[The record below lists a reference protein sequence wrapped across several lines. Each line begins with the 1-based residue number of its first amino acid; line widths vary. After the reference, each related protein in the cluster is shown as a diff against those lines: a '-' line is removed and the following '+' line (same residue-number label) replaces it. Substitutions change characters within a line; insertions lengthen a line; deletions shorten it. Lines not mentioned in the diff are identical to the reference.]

1 MDVRKIRVSFLLDA
15 VGLSMVINAQIT
27 RSEKMTHFFPGI
39 QRDDTRKDVQKKTCI
54 QRGSFFSV

>member
-39 QRDDTRKDVQKKTCI
+39 QRDDT
-54 QRGSFFSV
+54 